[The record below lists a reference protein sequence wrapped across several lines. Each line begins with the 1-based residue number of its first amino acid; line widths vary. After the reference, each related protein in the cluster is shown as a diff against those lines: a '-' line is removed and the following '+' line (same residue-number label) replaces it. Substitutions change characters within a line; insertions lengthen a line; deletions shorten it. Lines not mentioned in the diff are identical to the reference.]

1 MKNIFAKVWLAVMA
15 LYVVLAGINI
25 VRMVSAFAN
34 TEIELTVA
42 NYIKYAAMMTEP
54 GFAGIIVFG
63 GIFLIVGTYF
73 IVND

>member
-25 VRMVSAFAN
+25 VRMVSAF
-34 TEIELTVA
+34 TSTGIELTVA
-42 NYIKYAAMMTEP
+42 NFIKYSAMMTVP
-54 GFAGIIVFG
+54 GFAGIMIFG
-63 GIFLIVGTYF
+63 GIFLVVGTYF

>member
-1 MKNIFAKVWLAVMA
+1 MKNIFTKVWLAVGA

-25 VRMVSAFAN
+25 VRMVSAFMS
-34 TEIELTVA
+34 TEIELTIA
-42 NYIKYAAMMTEP
+42 NYIKYAAMMTTP

-63 GIFLIVGTYF
+63 GVFLVVGSYF